1 MPVGPREGIKNI
13 LVVSVVVC
21 LLCSV
26 VVSFSAVIFKPAQD
40 ANKELDRRQNILRA
54 AGILRP
60 DAATDF
66 RGLDANQLF
75 ESFEVR
81 AVDLDSGRFTDAVD
95 VSSYDQLRAARQ
107 TSESRALS
115 QEEDIATIG
124 RRENIGL
131 AYFKLDE
138 AGTIERLVIPVRG
151 YGLWGT
157 LYGFLAIEQDLS
169 SAAGL
174 SFYTHKET
182 PGLGGE
188 VDNEKWKASWEGIP
202 LYDGAGD
209 PAVQLVKMRSGDAS
223 EIDALAGATLTSRGV
238 ENLIAFWTGELGY
251 GPMLKR
257 LKTTG
262 EL

>member
-21 LLCSV
+21 LLCSIL
-26 VVSFSAVIFKPAQD
+26 VSFSSVMLKPAQD

-54 AGILRP
+54 AGLLP
-60 DAATDF
+60 EDAVTDAEG
-66 RGLDANQLF
+66 RDANQLF
-75 ESFEVR
+75 ASFEVR
-81 AVDLDSGRFTDAVD
+81 AVDLDSGRFTEAVD
-95 VSSYDQLRAARQ
+95 VSSYDQLRAARLANSSRML
-107 TSESRALS
+107 SEA
-115 QEEDIATIG
+115 EDIATIG

-131 AYFKLDE
+131 AYFKLDAVGE
-138 AGTIERLVIPVRG
+138 IERLVIPVRG

-157 LYGFLAIEQDLS
+157 LFGFLAIEQDLS

-188 VDNEKWKASWEGIP
+188 VDNENWKASWEGIP
-202 LYDGAGD
+202 LFDASGD
-209 PAVQLVKMRSGDAS
+209 PSVRLVKMRSRNAS
-223 EIDALAGATLTSRGV
+223 EIDALSGATITSRGV
-238 ENLIAFWTGELGY
+238 QNLIAFWTGELGY

-257 LKTTG
+257 LKVTG

>member
-21 LLCSV
+21 LLCSIL
-26 VVSFSAVIFKPAQD
+26 VSFSAVTLKPAQD

-54 AGILRP
+54 AGLLP
-60 DAATDF
+60 EDATTDADG
-66 RGLDANQLF
+66 RDANELF
-75 ESFEVR
+75 ASFEVR
-81 AVDLDSGRFTDAVD
+81 AVDLDSGRFTGELDLAN
-95 VSSYDQLRAARQ
+95 YDQLRA
-107 TSESRALS
+107 SRLADSSRMLS

-131 AYFKLDE
+131 AYFKLNDGGE
-138 AGTIERLVIPVRG
+138 IERLVIPIRG

-157 LYGFLAIEQDLS
+157 LFGFLAIEQDLS
-169 SAAGL
+169 TAAGL
-174 SFYTHKET
+174 SFYAHKET

-188 VDNEKWKASWEGIP
+188 VDNENWKASWEGIP
-202 LYDGAGD
+202 LFNASGD
-209 PAVQLVKMRSGDAS
+209 PTVRLVKMRSEDAS
-223 EIDALAGATLTSRGV
+223 EIDALSGATITSRGV

-257 LKTTG
+257 LKVTG